1 MLARWTGL
9 MERSTSVDTRS
20 EALET
25 ADFGGDLDCAFG
37 GFLDIRCLSP
47 DMDRV
52 VCVKEEGLVA
62 TGREGAISMVEGA
75 RLREGEWIKRSF
87 VYIQRV
93 AD

>member
-37 GFLDIRCLSP
+37 SFLDIRRVSP
-47 DMDRV
+47 DMDV
-52 VCVKEEGLVA
+52 VEEES
-62 TGREGAISMVEGA
+62 R
-75 RLREGEWIKRSF
+75 
-87 VYIQRV
+87 
-93 AD
+93 